1 MNEDKLRD
9 YLKRATT
16 DLRQANRRLREAEA
30 REHEPIAVVS
40 MACRF
45 PGGVTTPEALW
56 DLVAGGVDAIGEFPT
71 NRGWDIEELYDPDP
85 ERSGKTYVRQ
95 GAFLPGVEEF
105 DADFFEISP
114 REAAAMDPQQRL
126 LLEIAWETVERSGI
140 TPASLRGE
148 RVGMFTGVIAQ
159 EYGSLSHRGR
169 EDAEGYLLTGIATS
183 VASGRVAYAF
193 GLEGPAI
200 TVDTACSSSLV
211 TLHLACQAIRQ
222 GECTMAL
229 AGGITVMATPT
240 IFVEF
245 SRQRGLAPD
254 ARCKPFAAAADGT
267 IWSEGAGLVLLER
280 LSDARANA
288 HPVLAVI
295 RGSAVNQDGASNGL
309 TAPNGPSQ
317 QRVIRA
323 ALANA
328 GLTASDIDAVEAHGT
343 GTTLGDPI
351 EAEALLATYG
361 QDRPEDQPLWL
372 GSLKSNIG
380 HAQAAAGIGGVIKT
394 VQAMRHGVLPKTLH
408 VDEPSPHVDW
418 SSGAVELLT
427 EARPWPD
434 NGHPRR
440 VGVSSFG
447 ISGTNAHL
455 ILEAPPVTDTPDTV
469 VPTVD
474 RVVPWVV
481 SGKTEQAVRDQAE
494 RLYEHVAADPGLSV
508 VDIGY
513 SLATTRTHHSHR
525 AVVIADSRD
534 GFLTGLGHLV
544 RGEAAAGV
552 VEGIAGPPGK
562 TVFVFPGQG
571 SQWVGMAGEL
581 MNTSLVFREAI
592 HACADALAPYV
603 DWSLLEVLRA
613 EPGAPPLDRVDV
625 VQPSLFAVMVS
636 LAELWRSHGIYPDAV
651 VGHSQ
656 GEIAAAYVAGALSLH
671 DAARITALRSKA
683 LRAIAGTGTMANI
696 PLPAVDV
703 AARLDTH
710 GGELSI
716 AAINGPASTVITGAT
731 HAVHE
736 LVEAY
741 SAEGI
746 RARVIPVDYASH
758 SPHIETLRDQL
769 LTELSDITPRS
780 CEVVFHSTLT
790 ATPLDTTTLTAQYW
804 YDNLRQP
811 VRYQEAIHAL
821 HHTGH
826 RLFLEL
832 SAHPVLTV
840 PTQETLDTDEET
852 GDRRAICLGTL
863 RRDEGGMP
871 RFLTSLAHA
880 HTHGATITWEPLFTG
895 TQAHRIELP
904 TYPFQRNPYWLAVSE
919 IADLTSAGLQGTGH
933 PLLGAV
939 VELPDEELVFTGR
952 ISLTTHPWLA
962 DHMVLGTVLLPGTA
976 FLELA
981 VHAGSNSGCD
991 HVTELTL
998 HNPLVL
1004 AEQNAVELRLHVSAP
1019 DGDGAR
1025 SLSIHSRATHDA
1037 AWTHHASGS
1046 LTTPEHTPEHAPEQ
1060 AVLPDPG
1067 LWPPAGATALDIDH
1081 LYEDLIP
1088 LGLAYG
1094 PAFQGLKSAWRQG
1107 TDLYAELT
1115 LPPEAGNADGFSVH
1129 PALLDAALHPLLA
1142 TTLETDTGLDQVWL
1156 PFSWNGV
1163 TTHTPAGSELR
1174 VTLSRSS
1181 QNGLADAVKVSI
1193 ADTTGTVITTVD
1205 SLTLRPIT
1213 ADRLTTTTTRPNSL
1227 YRLNWTP
1234 VTTPTN
1240 PITTEFTLLGA
1251 VEQRLVDALGA
1262 QSYTDL
1268 TELRAALD
1276 STPRIPTPRIVVY
1289 SCPADDLDV
1298 GLPARAHAVA
1308 ARVLHLVQDF
1318 LADEHFAMA
1327 TLVVLTHGAVATG
1340 PENKITDLSGA
1351 VVWGMLRAARAEHPG
1366 RFVLL
1371 DLDNTNDSY
1380 ETLTTALTTG
1390 EPELA
1395 VREGRVLVPRLVP
1408 AQSTQMLVPPAGEQ
1422 TWRLDTTS
1430 KGTLDNLTL
1439 MAAPEATR
1447 PLGPGEVRLAVH
1459 AAGLNFRDV
1468 LITLGVY
1475 PGQAPLLSEAAGVV
1489 LEIGPEV
1496 TTVAPG
1502 ERVMGLVGGAA
1513 GPQAITDHR
1522 WLVRIP
1528 TGCSFTQAAGIPVV
1542 FLTAYH
1548 ALTDLTTIT
1557 PGERI
1562 LIHAGTG
1569 GVGMAAIQLAQH
1581 WGAEIYATAS
1591 PHKWPV
1597 LRELGINDTHIASS
1611 RTLQFSDQFL
1621 TATHGQGMNI
1631 ILNSLAHDYID
1642 ASLTLLPHGGRFLE
1656 MGKTDIRDPH
1666 DITTTHPGVHYHA
1679 FDIMNAG
1686 PDRIQRMLTELVA
1699 LFENGTL
1706 TPLPV
1711 TAFDVRHA
1719 PSAFRHL
1726 QQAKHTGKLILTIP
1740 QPINPH
1746 GTILITGG
1754 TGTLGSLL
1762 AEHLVTQHGARHLLL
1777 TSRRGTHTTNAP
1789 ELATR
1794 LHELGATVT
1803 ITACDTADPSALADL
1818 LRTIPT
1824 EHPLTA
1830 VIHAAGVLDDGVI
1843 TALTPE
1849 RLHAVLRPKIDT
1861 AHHLHELTKDH
1872 DLTAFILFSS
1882 IAGTL
1887 GTPGQANYAA
1897 ANTYLD
1903 ALAHHRHTQGQP
1915 ATSLAWG
1922 LWAHTS
1928 DMTAT
1933 LDKHDQTRLLHSG
1946 IQPLLTDHALA
1957 LLDTALTLGHPS
1969 LAPVELHLPSLRRQA
1984 ESDTLPRILREL
1996 VHAPPR
2002 RTSNR
2007 TTTSSLTQRLTRL
2020 PEIEQTRLL
2029 INLINSHTA
2038 AVLGRSTTETIDP
2051 DRPFHELGFD
2061 SLTAVELRNRLATAL
2076 DARIPATLIFD
2087 YPTSTAL
2094 AAYLRTELLDTQ
2106 PVTPPPTHQQTTTT
2120 TDDPIVIVGMGCRF
2134 PGGVTSPAEL
2144 WTLVTDGLDAIGDFP
2159 TRRGWMTENLYD
2171 PDPSATGK
2179 TYTHQGGFLY
2189 DADHFDPGFFGI
2201 SPREA
2206 TAMDPQQRLLLEIA
2220 WETVERSGITPAS
2233 LRGER
2238 VGVFTGAIA
2247 QEYGSLSHR
2256 GNEDAEGYLVTGL
2269 TTSVASGRVAY
2280 TLGLE
2285 GPAITVDTAC
2295 SSSLVALHLACQAIR
2310 QDECTMA
2317 LAGGITVMATP
2328 AIFVEFSRQRG
2339 LAPDGRCKPFA
2350 AAADGTGFSEGGA
2363 LVLLERLSDAQANGH
2378 HVFAVIRG
2386 SAVNQD
2392 GASNGLTAPNGPS
2405 QQRVIRKALANAGLT
2420 AADVDV
2426 VEAHGTGTTLGD
2438 PIEAQALLATYGTE
2452 RPTDRPL
2459 WLGALKS
2466 NIGHT
2471 QAAAGIGGVIKM
2483 IQAMQHGV
2491 LPKTLHVD
2499 KPSPHVDWSSGAVKL
2514 LTERVEWPRN
2524 GHPRRAGVSS
2534 FGISGTN
2541 AHLIL
2546 EDPPLTSAPD
2556 TPAPAADRVIPWVIS
2571 GRTEQAVR
2579 DQAERLCEY
2588 VAADPSL
2595 NAVDVGYSLATTR
2608 THHPHR
2614 AVVVAGGRDAFL
2626 TELRHLARGEVTAG
2640 VVEGVAG
2647 PPGKTVF
2654 VFPGQGSQWVGM
2666 AGELMAASPVFRA
2679 AIHACADALAPY
2691 VDWSL
2696 LDVLNASPQASPLD
2710 RVDVVQPSLFAV
2722 MVSLAELWRSYG
2734 IHPDAVVGH
2743 SQGEIAAAYVA
2754 GALSLHDAARIT
2766 ALRSKAL
2773 TTIAGTGTMASIPLP
2788 AADVAVRLATHGGDL
2803 SIAAINGP
2811 TATVITG
2818 ATHAVHELIEACSAE
2833 GIRARAIPVDYASH
2847 SPHIEA
2853 IRDQLLTELSEIT
2866 PRPCETVFHS
2876 TVTAT
2881 SLDTTTLTAEY
2892 WYENLRRPVR
2902 YQEAI
2907 HALHRNGHRLFL
2919 ETSAHP
2925 VLTIPTQETLDT
2937 AQETSNQR
2945 ALCLGT
2951 LRRDEGGLPRFFTS
2965 LAHAHTH
2972 GATINWEPLFTGTQ
2986 PHRIELP
2993 TYPFQRKPYWLAP
3006 AAFVDVS
3013 TMGLAAT
3020 GHPLLGATVPLADGG
3035 RMFTGSLS
3043 IKTHPWLADHAVM
3056 DTVLLPG
3063 TAFVEL
3069 ALHAAV
3075 NSGCDHV
3082 DDLTIE
3088 APLVLPD
3095 EGDVH
3100 LQVRV
3105 EAQDEEGRHALTVHS
3120 RLAGSDDPQGWIRH
3134 ARAVLVAQGEPGEPA
3149 DDAAA
3154 WPPAGATPLD
3164 VGGLYDDLAGIG
3176 LRYGPAFQGLRAA
3189 WQDGDALLAEVSLE
3203 DSPAG
3208 VGEFCL
3214 HPALLD
3220 ASLHSLAF
3228 AADRAPDD
3236 SRVRLP
3242 FAWGGVSLYGR
3253 GARVLRVRLTPIGQ
3267 DEISLQVADESGRP
3281 VAAIASLALRP
3292 IDPTQL
3298 TSARAGQRDP
3308 LYQLEWTSLA
3318 ATARATATGRWA
3330 VLGDAGLT
3338 DALRA
3343 AGVDAHAYAEVTLDD
3358 VASMDSAERV
3368 HAVTRQVLGLVQAFL
3383 ADADS
3388 DDAQLLV
3395 ATRAAVPEPGT
3406 GPETGPETGDVVDL
3420 AVAAVWGLVRSA
3432 QSENPERLVLV
3443 DHDGVPES
3451 YEALVTALASGESQ
3465 LAVRDGRVRVPRL
3478 ARVATG
3484 QPSTTTRFDA
3494 AGTVLITGG
3503 TGTLGALVAEHLI
3516 TQHGVRRLL
3525 LTSRRGPAADDAGEL
3540 ATRLH
3545 GLGADVT
3552 ITACDTADSTAL
3564 ADTLA
3569 AIPAEHPL
3577 TAVVHAA
3584 GVLDDATFPALTP
3597 DRLDTVM
3604 RPKVDAGWHLHQLTR
3619 DMDLAAFVLFSSVAG
3634 TIGSPGQANYAA
3646 ANAYLDALAH
3656 HRRAHGLPATS
3667 LAWGLW
3673 ADTSVMTAGLGQADV
3688 ARLSRSGVTPM
3699 PAEQALTLL
3708 DAALATDRPALVTAR
3723 LNLPMLQQR
3732 AASGTLPTILRGLV
3746 PVAARRAGTGGGE
3759 GLRQRLVSLSAAE
3772 QHALVLETVRRH
3784 IAAVLGHDTSEVID
3798 PDRPFQEYG
3807 FDSLTAVEFRNRLA
3821 ATTGQRLPA
3830 TLVFDYPTATALAGY
3845 LRDKLVPDDAQ
3856 PAVLTELEK
3865 LESTLL
3871 TMPSEDAVRAQVT
3884 TRLRVLMAKWSE
3896 AEQATGSTVEDRIR
3910 SATTEEMFEFI
3921 DKELGRAMQ

>member
-45 PGGVTTPEALW
+45 PGGATTPEALW

-71 NRGWDIEELYDPDP
+71 DRGWDIETLYDPDP
-85 ERSGKTYVRQ
+85 ERSGKTYARQ
-95 GAFLPGVEEF
+95 GAFLPAVEEF

-114 REAAAMDPQQRL
+114 REATAMDPQQRT
-126 LLEIAWETVERSGI
+126 LLEIAWETVEQSGI
-140 TPASLRGE
+140 TAAALRGS
-148 RVGMFTGVIAQ
+148 RTGVFVGTSGQDYLRDLPVGLAGVDGYIGI
-159 EYGSLSHRGR
+159 GS
-169 EDAEGYLLTGIATS
+169 APS
-183 VASGRVAYAF
+183 VTSGRVAYTF
-193 GLEGPAI
+193 GLEGPAVSI
-200 TVDTACSSSLV
+200 DTACSSSLV
-211 TLHLACQAIRQ
+211 ALHLACQSLRN

-229 AGGITVMATPT
+229 AGGITIMATPNV
-240 IFVEF
+240 FVEF

-254 ARCKPFAAAADGT
+254 GRCKAFAAGADGAG
-267 IWSEGAGLVLLER
+267 WAEGGGLVLVER
-280 LSDARANA
+280 LSDAQRNG
-288 HPVLAVI
+288 HRVLALI

-323 ALANA
+323 ALAAA
-328 GLTASDIDAVEAHGT
+328 GLGPEDIDAVEGHGT

-351 EAEALLATYG
+351 EAQALLATYG
-361 QDRPEDQPLWL
+361 THRLAQRPLWL

-380 HAQAAAGIGGVIKT
+380 HTQAAAGIGGVIKMI
-394 VQAMRHGVLPKTLH
+394 QAIRHGILPKTLH
-408 VDEPSPHVDW
+408 IDKPSPHVDW
-418 SSGAVELLT
+418 STGTVTLLT
-427 EARPWPD
+427 DTIPWPQND
-434 NGHPRR
+434 HPRR
-440 VGVSSFG
+440 AAVSSFG

-455 ILEAPPVTDTPDTV
+455 ILEAAPSDTDAPTPQEGPSPRTL
-469 VPTVD
+469 
-474 RVVPWVV
+474 PWVL
-481 SGKTEQAVRDQAE
+481 SAKTEKALREHAQ
-494 RLYEHVAADPGLSV
+494 RLHEFMAGRLDL
-508 VDIGY
+508 DITRVGHT
-513 SLATTRTHHSHR
+513 LATTRTHFGHR
-525 AVVIADSRD
+525 AVVVGSEREELLA
-534 GFLTGLGHLV
+534 GLRALAQS
-544 RGEAAAGV
+544 EDAPGV
-552 VEGIAGPPGK
+552 VQGK
-562 TVFVFPGQG
+562 ARGGGRLAFLFTGQG
-571 SQWVGMAGEL
+571 SQHVGMGRELYDTYPVFAAALDEISTHLDPHLDHPIRDIMFHNAELLNQTHYTQPALFALETALFRLLQSWGIRPDYLTGHSIGEL
-581 MNTSLVFREAI
+581 TAAHLAGVLSLPDACVLVAARARLMQAAPAGGIMITIQATEDEILPHLTDQVSLAALNTPTSLVIAG
-592 HACADALAPYV
+592 D
-603 DWSLLEVLRA
+603 
-613 EPGAPPLDRVDV
+613 EP
-625 VQPSLFAVMVS
+625 
-636 LAELWRSHGIYPDAV
+636 
-651 VGHSQ
+651 
-656 GEIAAAYVAGALSLH
+656 
-671 DAARITALRSKA
+671 TALH
-683 LRAIAGTGTMANI
+683 IAQHFHDQGRTTR
-696 PLPAVDV
+696 
-703 AARLDTH
+703 RLH
-710 GGELSI
+710 VS
-716 AAINGPASTVITGAT
+716 
-731 HAVHE
+731 HAF
-736 LVEAY
+736 
-741 SAEGI
+741 
-746 RARVIPVDYASH
+746 H
-758 SPHIETLRDQL
+758 SPHMDPILND
-769 LTELSDITPRS
+769 
-780 CEVVFHSTLT
+780 FHHI
-790 ATPLDTTTLTAQYW
+790 ATTLTGTPATTEQLTSPEYW
-804 YDNLRQP
+804 TQHIRHP
-811 VRYQEAIHAL
+811 VRFATAL
-821 HHTGH
+821 HTLHTHGVTTY
-826 RLFLEL
+826 LEL
-832 SAHPVLTV
+832 GPHPTLATLT
-840 PTQETLDTDEET
+840 TETSDGATVAT
-852 GDRRAICLGTL
+852 TL
-863 RRDEGGMP
+863 RRDQPEP
-871 RFLTSLAHA
+871 HTLLTALAHL
-880 HTHGATITWEPLFTG
+880 HTHHTPLTWQTIYPPNNHTFL
-895 TQAHRIELP
+895 ELP
-904 TYPFQRNPYWLAVSE
+904 TYPFQRQPYALETGGRAV
-919 IADLTSAGLQGTGH
+919 DVTGAGLRSTGH

-939 VELPDEELVFTGR
+939 VALPDDGAVFTSR
-952 ISLTTHPWLA
+952 ISLKTHPWLA
-962 DHMVLGTVLLPGTA
+962 DHEVLGTVLLPGTA
-976 FLELA
+976 FVELGLHA
-981 VHAGSNSGCD
+981 AEHTGKVHLA
-991 HVTELTL
+991 ELTL
-998 HNPLVL
+998 HSPLIL
-1004 AEQNAVELRLHVSAP
+1004 DEQSAVELRLHVGAP
-1019 DGDGAR
+1019 DEDGGC
-1025 SLSIHSRATHDA
+1025 SLSIHSRSAEDA

-1046 LTTPEHTPEHAPEQ
+1046 LVAAEQ
-1060 AVLPDPG
+1060 TVEQTALADLG
-1067 LWPPAGATALDIDH
+1067 SWPPAGATVLDTDH

-1107 TDLYAELT
+1107 ADLYAEVA
-1115 LPPEAGNADGFSVH
+1115 LPTETGVDADGFTVH
-1129 PALLDAALHPLLA
+1129 PALLDAALHSLLA
-1142 TTLETDTGLDQVWL
+1142 ATLETGAGLDQVRL
-1156 PFSWNGV
+1156 PFSWSGV
-1163 TTHTPAGSELR
+1163 RAHAVGGSTLR
-1174 VTLSRSS
+1174 VKLSRSS
-1181 QNGLADAVKVSI
+1181 KGGAGAVTLTIADA
-1193 ADTTGTVITTVD
+1193 TGALVATVD
-1205 SLTLRPIT
+1205 SLTLLPVA
-1213 ADRLTTTTTRPNSL
+1213 ADRLAGATARLNSL
-1227 YRLNWTP
+1227 YRVDWGAVATQADR
-1234 VTTPTN
+1234 VV
-1240 PITTEFTLLGA
+1240 TEFVVLGA
-1251 VEQRLVDALGA
+1251 VEQRQADALGA
-1262 QSYTDL
+1262 QSYADL
-1268 TELRAALD
+1268 TELRAAIE
-1276 STPRIPTPRIVVY
+1276 STPQIVVHP
-1289 SCPADDLDV
+1289 CPADDPADDP
-1298 GLPARAHAVA
+1298 PARVHAVA
-1308 ARVLHLVQDF
+1308 TRVLHLIQNF
-1318 LADEHFAMA
+1318 IADEHFATA
-1327 TLVVLTHGAVATG
+1327 TLAVLTHGAVATG
-1340 PENKITDLSGA
+1340 SQDKITDLPGA
-1351 VVWGMLRAARAEHPG
+1351 AVWGMLRTARAEHPG
-1366 RFVLL
+1366 RFVIV
-1371 DLDNTNDSY
+1371 DLDSADGSS
-1380 ETLTTALTTG
+1380 ETLAAALATG

-1395 VREGRVLVPRLVP
+1395 VRDGRVLVPRLVP
-1408 AQSTQMLVPPAGEQ
+1408 AQGTEVLVPPAGEQ
-1422 TWRLDTTS
+1422 AWRLDAPT
-1430 KGTLDNLTL
+1430 KGTLDNLALVTS
-1439 MAAPEATR
+1439 PSGSQ
-1447 PLGPGEVRLAVH
+1447 PLREGEVRVAVR

-1468 LITLGVY
+1468 LIALDMY
-1475 PGQAPLLSEAAGVV
+1475 PVPAAIGGEAAGMV
-1489 LEIGPEV
+1489 LEVGPGV
-1496 TTVAPG
+1496 TGLAPG
-1502 ERVMGLVGGAA
+1502 DRVMGLFDGSM
-1513 GPQAITDHR
+1513 GPQAVTDHR
-1522 WLVRIP
+1522 LLAPIP
-1528 TGCSFTQAAGIPVV
+1528 TGWSFTQAAGTPIV

-1569 GVGMAAIQLAQH
+1569 GVGMAAIQLARH

-1591 PHKWPV
+1591 SPKWPV
-1597 LRELGINDTHIASS
+1597 LRKLGIDNTHIASS
-1611 RTLQFSDQFL
+1611 RTLEFRDQFL
-1621 TATHGQGMNI
+1621 ATTHGQGMNI
-1631 ILNSLAHDYID
+1631 ILNSLAHDYVD
-1642 ASLTLLPHGGRFLE
+1642 ASLALLPQGGRFLE
-1656 MGKTDIRDPH
+1656 MGKTDIRDPD
-1666 DITTTHPGVHYHA
+1666 DITTAHPDIHYHA
-1679 FDIMNAG
+1679 FDMVDAG
-1686 PDRIQRMLTELVA
+1686 PDRIHHMLTELVD
-1699 LFENGTL
+1699 LFEQGAL
-1706 TPLPV
+1706 HALP
-1711 TAFDVRHA
+1711 THAIDIRHA
-1719 PSAFRHL
+1719 PSAFRYL
-1726 QQAKHTGKLILTIP
+1726 QQARHTGKLVLTIP
-1740 QPINPH
+1740 QPINPD

-1762 AEHLVTQHGARHLLL
+1762 AHHLVTHYNARHLLL
-1777 TSRRGTHTTNAP
+1777 TSRRGTHATNAS
-1789 ELATR
+1789 ELATT
-1794 LHELGATVT
+1794 LEKLGATVT
-1803 ITACDTADPSALADL
+1803 ITACDTANPTALANL
-1818 LRTIPT
+1818 LHTIPT
-1824 EHPLTA
+1824 QHPLTA
-1830 VIHAAGVLDDGVI
+1830 IIHTAGVLDDGII
-1843 TALTPE
+1843 TTLTPQQ
-1849 RLHAVLRPKIDT
+1849 LHTVLRPKIDT
-1861 AHHLHELTKDH
+1861 AHHLHELTKNH

-1882 IAGTL
+1882 AAGTL

-1903 ALAHHRHTQGQP
+1903 ALAHHRHAQGQP

-1922 LWAHTS
+1922 LWAP
-1928 DMTAT
+1928 DGGMAAT
-1933 LDKHDQTRLLHSG
+1933 LDERDRSRLLRSG
-1946 IQPLLTDHALA
+1946 VQPLSTDQGFA
-1957 LLDTALTLGHPS
+1957 LLDAALALGHPS
-1969 LAPVELHLPSLRRQA
+1969 IVPVDIHLPSLRRQA
-1984 ESDTLPRILREL
+1984 ESGTLPRMLRGL
-1996 VHAPPR
+1996 VRTPAR
-2002 RTSNR
+2002 RAGDRTS
-2007 TTTSSLTQRLTRL
+2007 SSLVQRLTEL
-2020 PEIEQTRLL
+2020 PEAEQVRLL
-2029 INLINSHTA
+2029 IELMGGHIA
-2038 AVLGRSTTETIDP
+2038 AVLGRSATDAIDP
-2051 DRPFHELGFD
+2051 ERPFQELGFD

-2076 DARIPATLIFD
+2076 GVRIPATLVFD
-2087 YPTSTAL
+2087 YPTPAAL
-2094 AAYLRTELLDTQ
+2094 ATYLRAELLNAQ
-2106 PVTPPPTHQQTTTT
+2106 PVTQTPTQRRTATD
-2120 TDDPIVIVGMGCRF
+2120 DDPIVIVGMGCRF
-2134 PGGVTSPAEL
+2134 PGGATSPEL
-2144 WTLVTDGLDAIGDFP
+2144 LWRLVADGVDAVSDFP
-2159 TRRGWMTENLYD
+2159 GGRGWVTEDLYD
-2171 PDPSATGK
+2171 PDPGAAGK
-2179 TYTHQGGFLY
+2179 TYTKHGGFVY
-2189 DADHFDPGFFGI
+2189 NADHFDSGFFGI

-2206 TAMDPQQRLLLEIA
+2206 AAMDPQQRLLLEIA
-2220 WETVERSGITPAS
+2220 WETLEHAGIAPAS
-2233 LRGER
+2233 LRGTPTGMFA
-2238 VGVFTGAIA
+2238 GVAA
-2247 QEYGSLSHR
+2247 QGYAAGTVNTAEAL
-2256 GNEDAEGYLVTGL
+2256 EGYLLTGT

-2280 TLGLE
+2280 TFGLE
-2285 GPAITVDTAC
+2285 GPAVTVDTAC
-2295 SSSLVALHLACQAIR
+2295 SSSLVALHLACHAIR
-2310 QDECTMA
+2310 QGECTMA
-2317 LAGGITVMATP
+2317 LAGGTTIMATP
-2328 AIFVEFSRQRG
+2328 AIFLEFSRQRG

-2350 AAADGTGFSEGGA
+2350 AAADGTGWGEGAGM
-2363 LVLLERLSDAQANGH
+2363 VLLERLSDAQTKGH
-2378 HVFAVIRG
+2378 RVLAVVRS
-2386 SAVNQD
+2386 SAINQD

-2405 QQRVIRKALANAGLT
+2405 QQRVIRAALANAGLT

-2452 RPTDRPL
+2452 RPANRPL

-2483 IQAMQHGV
+2483 VQAMQHGV

-2499 KPSPHVDWSSGAVKL
+2499 KPSPHVDWSSGAVQL
-2514 LTERVEWPRN
+2514 LTEHVEWPRN

-2556 TPAPAADRVIPWVIS
+2556 APAPDIPAPAADRVIPWVIS

-2937 AQETSNQR
+2937 AQETSDQR

-3006 AAFVDVS
+3006 AASVDVS

-3134 ARAVLVAQGEPGEPA
+3134 ARAVLVSRGEPGELA
-3149 DDAAA
+3149 DVAAAA
-3154 WPPAGATPLD
+3154 WPPAGATSLD
-3164 VGGLYDDLAGIG
+3164 IGGLYDDLVGVG
-3176 LRYGPAFQGLRAA
+3176 LTYGPAFQGLRAA

-3208 VGEFCL
+3208 VDEFCL

-3228 AADRAPDD
+3228 AASQAND

-3242 FAWGGVSLYGR
+3242 FAWGGVSLYSR
-3253 GARVLRVRLTPIGQ
+3253 SARVLRVRLTPVGQ

-3281 VAAIASLALRP
+3281 VAAIASLTLRP
-3292 IDPTQL
+3292 IDPTRL
-3298 TSARAGQRDP
+3298 TSAQAGQRDP
-3308 LYQLEWTSLA
+3308 LYQVEWNSLA

-3358 VASMDSAERV
+3358 MASMDSAEHV
-3368 HAVTRQVLGLVQAFL
+3368 HAVAHQLLGLVQAFL

-3388 DDAQLLV
+3388 DDARLLV

-3406 GPETGPETGDVVDL
+3406 GDIVDL
-3420 AVAAVWGLVRSA
+3420 AAAAVWGLVRSA

-3443 DHDGVPES
+3443 DHDGLPES

-3484 QPSTTTRFDA
+3484 QPSATTRFDA

-3525 LTSRRGPAADDAGEL
+3525 LTSRRGPAADGAGEL

-3545 GLGADVT
+3545 DLGADVT
-3552 ITACDTADSTAL
+3552 ITACDTADSAAL

-3597 DRLDTVM
+3597 DHLDTVM

-3619 DMDLAAFVLFSSVAG
+3619 DLDLAAFVLFSSVAG

-3646 ANAYLDALAH
+3646 ANTYLDALAH
-3656 HRRAHGLPATS
+3656 HRRAHGLPAIS

-3673 ADTSVMTAGLGQADV
+3673 ADTSTMTAGLGQAEV
-3688 ARLSRSGVTPM
+3688 ARLSRRGVTPM
-3699 PAEQALTLL
+3699 PAEQALALL

-3723 LNLPMLQQR
+3723 LNLPTFRQR

-3746 PVAARRAGTGGGE
+3746 PVAARRAGSGGGE
-3759 GLRQRLVSLSAAE
+3759 GLRQRLASLSTTE

-3871 TMPSEDAVRAQVT
+3871 AMPSEDAVRAQVT
-3884 TRLRVLMAKWSE
+3884 ARLRVLMAKWSE